1 MMMITPPLRP
11 GMVPPFHELGPD
23 VFEDLC
29 RELVQEEDTRA
40 ERYGTPGQSQFGV
53 DLLIHYQDGSL
64 GAGQCKSNKSCNETL
79 IRTVCDDFLQHAAHW
94 KKEGVRTFIL
104 FLATDMRRTQLHNEG
119 LKQRYRLQQK
129 GFSFHVWS
137 GALLKTKLRK
147 QHQIVRHFVPWLED
161 YICGPSTEFDIPSCA
176 KTRPF

>member
-64 GAGQCKSNKSCNETL
+64 ARGSKSPACIIISS
-79 IRTVCDDFLQHAAHW
+79 IAVA
-94 KKEGVRTFIL
+94 
-104 FLATDMRRTQLHNEG
+104 
-119 LKQRYRLQQK
+119 
-129 GFSFHVWS
+129 
-137 GALLKTKLRK
+137 
-147 QHQIVRHFVPWLED
+147 
-161 YICGPSTEFDIPSCA
+161 IPSERA
-176 KTRPF
+176 S